1 MRQTS
6 DGAYWPS
13 ASARPLYRSHESI
26 VEDPVVLVL
35 DPLSFDGTL
44 TEHRERLLAGGEVL
58 ENLVDAPVVE
68 GAPLIGVAVG
78 VPSADRGVARG
89 AARPHVAV
97 VEHHDPCTGVESRV
111 EKVKPARKSAQ
122 RHVAPPAADER
133 PVDAAITEPGER
145 VCIHGLE
152 PHARR
157 HLLAAGRLYR
167 LGVQVGSEPL
177 ACKRRAGWRPP
188 AGTARD
194 L

>member
-6 DGAYWPS
+6 DGAYSPS

-78 VPSADRGVARG
+78 VPGADRGVARG
-89 AARPHVAV
+89 TARPDVAFV
-97 VEHHDPCTGVESRV
+97 GHHDARTVREQRVES
-111 EKVKPARKSAQ
+111 
-122 RHVAPPAADER
+122 
-133 PVDAAITEPGER
+133 
-145 VCIHGLE
+145 L
-152 PHARR
+152 
-157 HLLAAGRLYR
+157 
-167 LGVQVGSEPL
+167 
-177 ACKRRAGWRPP
+177 
-188 AGTARD
+188 
-194 L
+194 